1 MTDRSGAENSAWDAD
16 EADPRAER
24 IGELLNEFLDR
35 TQGGEALSV
44 DAFVSSY
51 PDYADELRRHLDG
64 LKILRGLGG
73 SSGDD
78 ATRLVDPGK
87 PGSGSFGARAR
98 RAGEDLVLPELEG
111 YEIVREIGRG
121 GMGVVYKAIQRST
134 KRAVALKV
142 LLEGPFASE
151 AARKRFERE
160 IELAAQLRHANII
173 PIYDSGRSSG
183 RMYYAMEY
191 VHGRP
196 LIEYVRTS
204 GCNVNEKLRLYLKI
218 CSALQHAHLRSVV
231 HRDLKPGNIL
241 VDGDG
246 EPRVH
251 DFGLAKLG
259 GVQDMGMSV
268 TAQIVGTPAY
278 MAPEQVAGDPTAIDA
293 RTDVYSLGVILFELL
308 TQKMPYP
315 TDVSLGEVL
324 NNINRAEPLRP
335 SKVNKSIRGDLETI
349 VLKALSKRK
358 DERYQS
364 VAELSQ
370 DIERYLAGEPIHAR
384 RASPLYLIG
393 KAVWPH
399 RYVVAAVTAIVVLGV
414 AFSVSLVSNRL
425 KSERQKLDQERREL
439 QLQREADDRMRELEA
454 KNERVFANWVNQAV
468 KDLDPKVAAKLV
480 DNAQGLLRNMGQQ
493 DLRTGLMRVGTQ
505 AAKDLSN
512 RIDKMFVDS
521 PSELNTAT
529 QQSTE
534 PFSGDLEPAGT
545 PEPPPD
551 PSAEPE
557 GADQRDERRH

>member
-1 MTDRSGAENSAWDAD
+1 MTDRSGPENPAWEAD
-16 EADPRAER
+16 ENDPRAER

-35 TQGGEALSV
+35 TQGGEALTV
-44 DAFVSSY
+44 DAFVSRY
-51 PDYADELRRHLDG
+51 PDYAEELRRHLDG
-64 LKILRGLGG
+64 LRILRGLGG

-78 ATRLVDPGK
+78 ATRLVTPGK
-87 PGSGSFGARAR
+87 PGSGSFGPDAKRAP
-98 RAGEDLVLPELEG
+98 EEIELPELEG

-142 LLEGPFASE
+142 LLEGPFASD
-151 AARKRFERE
+151 ASRKRFERE

-183 RMYYAMEY
+183 RIYYAMEY

-196 LIEYVRTS
+196 LIEHVRTQ
-204 GCNVNEKLRLYLKI
+204 GLNLTQRLHLFLKI

-251 DFGLAKLG
+251 DFGLAKHG
-259 GVQDMGMSV
+259 GAQDMGMSL

-308 TQKMPYP
+308 TFKMPYP
-315 TDVSLGEVL
+315 TDVPLGEVL
-324 NNINRAEPLRP
+324 NNITRAEPLRP
-335 SKVNKSIRGDLETI
+335 SKLTKSVRGDLETI

-364 VAELSQ
+364 VAELSR
-370 DIERYLAGEPIHAR
+370 DIERYLSGEPIHAR

-393 KAVWPH
+393 KALWPQ
-399 RYVVAAVTAIVVLGV
+399 RFALTAILAIVILGL
-414 AFSVSLVSNRL
+414 AFTYSLVSNRL
-425 KSERQKLDQERREL
+425 SNERQKIEQERREL
-439 QLQREADDRMRELEA
+439 EMQKAADQRVRDSELKKEQ
-454 KNERVFANWVNQAV
+454 EFVNWFNKAM
-468 KDLDPKVAAKLV
+468 KDVDPKVATKLV
-480 DNAQGLLRNMGQQ
+480 DSAQGLLRNVGQQ
-493 DLRTGLMRVGTQ
+493 DLRTGLMRAGAQ
-505 AAKDLSN
+505 AAKEFGQ
-512 RIDKMFVDS
+512 RIDRMFMDS
-521 PSELNTAT
+521 PSDIRTAT
-529 QQSTE
+529 QQAS
-534 PFSGDLEPAGT
+534 EPAEED
-545 PEPPPD
+545 EP
-551 PSAEPE
+551 
-557 GADQRDERRH
+557 ADVPKPLAPAAGGLRSD

>member
-1 MTDRSGAENSAWDAD
+1 MWDAD
-16 EADPRAER
+16 ESDPRAER

-35 TQGGEALSV
+35 TQGGEALTV
-44 DAFVSSY
+44 DAFVSHY

-78 ATRLVDPGK
+78 ATRLVTPGK
-87 PGSGSFGARAR
+87 PGSGSFASGGKNT
-98 RAGEDLVLPELEG
+98 GEELALPELEG

-121 GMGVVYKAIQRST
+121 GMGVVYKAIQLST

-183 RMYYAMEY
+183 RMFYAMEY

-196 LIEYVRTS
+196 LIEHVRTQGS
-204 GCNVNEKLRLYLKI
+204 NQNDKLRLFLKI

-251 DFGLAKLG
+251 DFGLAKFG
-259 GVQDMGMSV
+259 GAQDMGMSL

-293 RTDVYSLGVILFELL
+293 RTDVYALGVILFELL

-315 TDVSLGEVL
+315 TDVPLGEVL
-324 NNINRAEPLRP
+324 NNITRAEPARP
-335 SKVNKSIRGDLETI
+335 SKLNKAVRGDIETI
-349 VLKALSKRK
+349 TLKALSKRK

-370 DIERYLAGEPIHAR
+370 DIERYLAGDPIQAR

-399 RYVVAAVTAIVVLGV
+399 RYVVAAVTAILVLGV

-425 KSERQKLDQERREL
+425 KSERQKLDQDRREL
-439 QLQREADDRMRELEA
+439 QIQKEADDRLRELEA

-468 KDLDPKVAAKLV
+468 KDLDPKAAAKLV
-480 DNAQGLLRNMGQQ
+480 DNAQGLLRNVGQQ

-505 AAKDLSN
+505 AAKEFGN
-512 RIDKMFVDS
+512 RIDKLFVDS
-521 PSELNTAT
+521 PSDISTAT
-529 QQSTE
+529 QQASE
-534 PFSGDLEPAGT
+534 
-545 PEPPPD
+545 
-551 PSAEPE
+551 PSAE
-557 GADQRDERRH
+557 DEPSDTQQPPAPPPASGDKAGQSAG